1 MGNKPVMSKASERR
15 GRGRIKMTQQARIRP
30 SEPGGDQFDDIVTTE
45 NISRQG
51 FYFLTTRKSYK
62 PKMRLFVTYP
72 YSEGTGSLLSEY
84 LAEVVRIDQ
93 RESGQLGIAIH
104 LISTINV
111 HDRR

>member
-1 MGNKPVMSKASERR
+1 MTSNASERR
-15 GRGRIKMTQQARIRP
+15 GRGRIRITQYARIRP
-30 SEPGGDQFDDIVTTE
+30 SEPGGDQFDDIITTE

-84 LAEVVRIDQ
+84 LAEVVRVDQ
-93 RESGQLGIAIH
+93 RNDQLGIAIH

>member
-1 MGNKPVMSKASERR
+1 MTPMTSKASERR
-15 GRGRIKMTQQARIRP
+15 GRGRIKLTQQARIRP
-30 SEPGGDQFDDIVTTE
+30 SEPGGEQFDDIISTE

-51 FYFLTTRKSYK
+51 FYFLTTRRSYR

-72 YSEGTGSLLSEY
+72 YSEGASSLLSEY
-84 LAEVVRIDQ
+84 LAEVVRVDQ
-93 RESGQLGIAIH
+93 RDNAQWGIAIH